1 MPEFEEG
8 TRQWAEARMAKLASV
23 EFDTSRDH
31 DPVYVAKIAKMAQEY
46 QDLADSLDS
55 LPEGTPT
62 YSREELEAAGQGWL
76 L

>member
-8 TRQWAEARMAKLASV
+8 TRQWAEARLLTLETMQAEGYCASR
-23 EFDTSRDH
+23 EQD
-31 DPVYVAKIAKMAQEY
+31 IAELMEE
-46 QDLADSLDS
+46 LPR